1 MEGLRNFLEKEQ
13 CNPLTNKPILLARDT
28 TYPDQTSEDA
38 IILLLPLSTE
48 TLYAFIQPYIDV
60 STDMLAH
67 VIKIAS
73 IKNLE
78 LHDSNALDQISIP
91 MNNQESTRFCKGKI
105 LVECI

>member
-28 TYPDQTSEDA
+28 SFPDQTSEDG

-60 STDMLAH
+60 ST
-67 VIKIAS
+67 S

-78 LHDSNALDQISIP
+78 LQDNNALYQVSIP
-91 MNNQESTRFCKGKI
+91 MKYQESTRFCKGKI